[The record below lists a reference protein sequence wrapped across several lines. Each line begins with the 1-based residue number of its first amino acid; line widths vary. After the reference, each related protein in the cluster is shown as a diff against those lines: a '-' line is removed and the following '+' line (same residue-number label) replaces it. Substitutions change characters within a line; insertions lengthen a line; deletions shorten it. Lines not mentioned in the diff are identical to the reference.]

1 MKESENES
9 ISLKSIIE
17 MGASVSKNHHK
28 YSASS
33 DDFEEWGEDSD
44 QNNLFLFKCKK
55 TLQTKALQFSTCGTP
70 LEILYHL
77 RGAMNEE
84 SLSKKTLID
93 FFDFLILNYD
103 RYLQGIITE
112 VYMLGSS
119 TIDDDDIPGIIR
131 DLEQQF
137 DYLGPTSS
145 DHWEFL
151 KSEIADLIPKAK
163 GDKSSWRDSYL
174 DYPSMNKKQN

>member
-1 MKESENES
+1 MNESENES

-17 MGASVSKNHHK
+17 MGASVSKNRHK

-33 DDFEEWGEDSD
+33 DDFEEWDEVSEP
-44 QNNLFLFKCKK
+44 NNQFLFKCKK
-55 TLQTKALQFSTCGTP
+55 TLQTKAMQFSTCETP

-84 SLSKKTLID
+84 SLSKKTLRD

-103 RYLQGIITE
+103 RYLQEIITE
-112 VYMLGSS
+112 VYETNSS
-119 TIDDDDIPGIIR
+119 PYFDDDASETIYE
-131 DLEQQF
+131 LKQQF
-137 DYLGPTSS
+137 TYLGPTSS

-151 KSEIADLIPKAK
+151 KSEIKDIIPKAM
-163 GDKSSWRDSYL
+163 GDKSNWRNSYL
-174 DYPSMNKKQN
+174 DYPSMNKD